1 MITSLAGRPFGD
13 PGFHPALDVDVCS
26 HRIED
31 VQPGSPFFT
40 AHGPPGAALALSH
53 LRNLRKRWLAAQEEL
68 TVDGAKEAAHVRA
81 QRARFE
87 SEMQAYG
94 EAVGVEYR
102 GLLKEQLQQAMRSEA
117 RLAAIDLRGRNR
129 G

>member
-1 MITSLAGRPFGD
+1 MNRKMTNRVGRSLSVLTLGLTLAFAS
-13 PGFHPALDVDVCS
+13 HP
-26 HRIED
+26 
-31 VQPGSPFFT
+31 
-40 AHGPPGAALALSH
+40 
-53 LRNLRKRWLAAQEEL
+53 LAAQEEL